1 MQACL
6 SQIARINPAVNA
18 ICTLLDQ
25 EYLLRQARAAD
36 QLLRTSPVI
45 GPLHGFP
52 HAVKDLVPTA
62 GIRTTYGSP
71 IYSRHLPAE
80 DALTVRRLKQAGA
93 IIIGKTNTPEFGAGS
108 QTFNGIFGA
117 TRNPYDL
124 SRTCGGSSGGAAVA
138 VACGMAPLADGTDL
152 GGSLRNPASFCNV
165 VGFRPSIG
173 RVPTWP
179 RSQPW
184 TSMSVD
190 GPIAR
195 SVRDV
200 ALMLSVIAGPDP
212 RVPVAI
218 DQPGSVFRG
227 SLRRDFKGVPIA
239 WSHNLGRYPVEPVVS
254 DVCNSAR
261 HVFADLG
268 CTVHDREPDFT
279 DADEVFQTL
288 RAWAF
293 AQDRG
298 EDLSQHRD
306 SIKDTVIWNIEQGFK
321 LSGAD
326 ISRAEVKRAALYD
339 RVRAFLERYEFL
351 VLPVSQVAPFPIE
364 VEWVRAINGV
374 TMNSYVD
381 WMATC
386 YAITLTGLPA
396 ISVPCGFTPGGLP
409 VGLQIVGRHHRDL
422 DVLELAHAF
431 EQATR
436 LTARRRPPVVNSIA

>member
-6 SQIARINPAVNA
+6 SQIARINPKVNA

-25 EYLLRQARAAD
+25 DQLLRRARAAD
-36 QLLRTSPVI
+36 RQIGKSRAI

-52 HAVKDLVPTA
+52 HAVKDLIPTA
-62 GIRTTYGSP
+62 GIRTTYGSR
-71 IYSRHLPAE
+71 IYRDNVPTE
-80 DALTVRRLKQAGA
+80 DALTVQRLKAAGA

-108 QTFNGIFGA
+108 QTFNAVFGV

-124 SRTCGGSSGGAAVA
+124 SRTCGGSSGGAAVS
-138 VACGMAPLADGTDL
+138 VACGMTPLADGTDL
-152 GGSLRNPASFCNV
+152 GGSIRNPSSFCNV

-179 RSQPW
+179 RLQPW

-195 SVRDV
+195 SVRDA
-200 ALMLSVIAGPDP
+200 ALMLSVIAGPDA
-212 RVPVAI
+212 RVPTAI
-218 DQPGSVFRG
+218 DEPGSVFRG
-227 SLRRDFKGVPIA
+227 SLGRDFKGVPIA
-239 WSHNLGRYPVEPVVS
+239 WSRNLGRYPVEPVVS
-254 DVCNSAR
+254 DVFNSAR

-268 CTVHDREPDFT
+268 CRVRDGEPDFA

-288 RAWAF
+288 RAWSF
-293 AQDRG
+293 AEERG
-298 EDLSQHRD
+298 ENLRQHRD
-306 SIKDTVIWNIEQGFK
+306 LMKDTVIWNTEQG
-321 LSGAD
+321 LRLTGAD
-326 ISRAEVKRAALYD
+326 ISRAEVKRAALHR
-339 RVRAFLERYEFL
+339 RVGAFLERHEFL
-351 VLPVSQVAPFPIE
+351 VLPVSQVAPFPVE
-364 VEWVRAINGV
+364 VEWVRDINGMPMK
-374 TMNSYVD
+374 TYID

-396 ISVPCGFTPGGLP
+396 ISVPCGWTPGGLP

-422 DVLELAHAF
+422 DVLKLAHAF

-436 LTARRRPPVVNSIA
+436 LTGRRRPPVTSIV